1 MNMFAIT
8 LGFDPTALNWSGVA
22 NMPTTRK
29 KRGPA
34 KGTHGRP
41 NKWGL
46 RKGLNAEDHS
56 EYVRQ
61 WRRVRKQLTE
71 K

>member
-29 KRGPA
+29 KGP
-34 KGTHGRP
+34 GRP
-41 NKWGL
+41 PGASKYGFPAY
-46 RKGLNAEDHS
+46 LNRDHS

>member
-22 NMPTTRK
+22 NMPAVRK
-29 KRGPA
+29 KGP
-34 KGTHGRP
+34 GRP
-41 NKWGL
+41 PGASKYGL
-46 RKGLNAEDHS
+46 PAYLNRDHS